1 MARKR
6 GTTPYAKKGGG
17 RREIPAGE
25 FKAKCLA
32 LMDRVR
38 ERREE
43 YVITKHGKAVAKL
56 VPVSEENDAPKSAFG
71 CMKGTVL
78 WHGDIISPVAE
89 EDWEVLQDD
98 DESEPREHD

>member
-6 GTTPYAKKGGG
+6 RAPTTATPQSP
-17 RREIPAGE
+17 REIPAGE

-56 VPVSEENDAPKSAFG
+56 VPMDEPAPPSLFG
-71 CMKGTVL
+71 CMKGTVIEY
-78 WHGDIISPVAE
+78 GDIISPVAE
-89 EDWEVLQDD
+89 DDWEVLQDD
-98 DESEPREHD
+98 ESEPPDHD

>member
-6 GTTPYAKKGGG
+6 RAPTTATPQSP
-17 RREIPAGE
+17 REIPAGE

-56 VPVSEENDAPKSAFG
+56 VPVSDEDVKPQSAFG
-71 CMKGTVL
+71 WMKGTVIEY
-78 WHGDIISPVAE
+78 GDIISPVAE
-89 EDWEVLQDD
+89 DDWEVLQDD
-98 DESEPREHD
+98 EGEPPNHD

>member
-1 MARKR
+1 MAPKR
-6 GTTPYAKKGGG
+6 GGKVKYGEQGGG

-56 VPVSEENDAPKSAFG
+56 VPVSEEHDTPKSAYG
-71 CMKGTVL
+71 CLKGTVL
-78 WHGDIISPVAE
+78 WYGDIISPVAE

-98 DESEPREHD
+98 EGEPRDHD

>member
-1 MARKR
+1 MPRKR
-6 GTTPYAKKGGG
+6 RLRNAAAPSD
-17 RREIPAGE
+17 RLEIPAGE

-56 VPVSEENDAPKSAFG
+56 VPVGDEDVMPQGAFG
-71 CMKGTVL
+71 WMNGTVIEY
-78 WHGDIISPVAE
+78 GDIVSPVAE
-89 EDWEVLQDD
+89 DDWEVLQDD
-98 DESEPREHD
+98 QGEPPNHD

>member
-6 GTTPYAKKGGG
+6 RATAAPA
-17 RREIPAGE
+17 RAPAREIPAGE

-43 YVITKHGKAVAKL
+43 YVITKHGKPVAKL
-56 VPVSEENDAPKSAFG
+56 VPVADEDAKPRSAFG
-71 CMKGTVL
+71 WMKGTVIEY
-78 WHGDIISPVAE
+78 GDIISPVGE
-89 EDWEVLQDD
+89 DDWEVLQDD
-98 DESEPREHD
+98 AGEPKDHD